1 MMRSKIGPWAAAIA
15 IILLT
20 DSFWALRPAA
30 AETPKRP
37 RAEDNF
43 RWYCIQCHG
52 PRGDGKG
59 VNNLRSA
66 KLPVSPRNLTDGKD
80 ISQFSDEEIT
90 RTITHG
96 GGTNDLSPIMP
107 PWGNIFSKEEIRDLV
122 AHVRKIC
129 RCQFD
134 PKAKERAMKEAGK
147 LPQPDENPAQTKENS
162 R

>member
-1 MMRSKIGPWAAAIA
+1 MMRSKIGPWVTAIA
-15 IILLT
+15 FILLA
-20 DSFWALRPAA
+20 DFYRPLRPAA
-30 AETPKRP
+30 DEAPKRP
-37 RAEDNF
+37 KAEDNF

-59 VNNLRSA
+59 VNNLRAA

-80 ISQFSDEEIT
+80 ISQFSDKEIT

-96 GGTNDLSPIMP
+96 GGVNDLSPIMP

-134 PKAKERAMKEAGK
+134 PRAKERAMKEAGK
-147 LPQPDENPAQTKENS
+147 IPAPDENSVQPGEKV